1 MIPWFNV
8 DKLKI
13 LRHSDRVRMMKLRA
27 ALNSLSNDAMS
38 KYNVRIL
45 GKDVSIV
52 MEIVVMGEGDPC
64 SLDVNQIFNVI
75 RENIVISPKIE
86 QLPNNHSLTLT
97 FTFSALDLYAY
108 DKDLLNALYSLGFKE
123 ENQLHNESDIVRVL
137 ELNRGTAT
145 RKFWSILRNL
155 HGDTDPFKSFEDFED
170 CEYVIYYKYRIE
182 GNDFNR
188 KILDVVR

>member
-13 LRHSDRVRMMKLRA
+13 LRHSDRARMMKLRA

-52 MEIVVMGEGDPC
+52 MEIFVTGGRNPPC
-64 SLDVNQIFNVI
+64 SFDIHQIFNVI
-75 RENIVISPKIE
+75 IQNIAISPKMDSIPGNE
-86 QLPNNHSLTLT
+86 SVTLT
-97 FTFSALDLYAY
+97 FTFLALDLHYY

-123 ENQLHNESDIVRVL
+123 SGEYLDEDQVGKVRTL
-137 ELNRGTAT
+137 ELERSTAT

-155 HGDTDPFKSFEDFED
+155 YGDTDPFEGFESE
-170 CEYVIYYKYRIE
+170 CSYVIYYKYRIQ
-182 GNDFNR
+182 GDDFNR
-188 KILDVVR
+188 KILDV